1 MTRELIFNLI
11 ANDRSNL
18 IKIGKAVK
26 VDFEGVLG
34 SYIVFD
40 KMSVEKALF
49 KVSGDILEE
58 YKDKLDVW
66 ISIQEDLNYEFWKRK

>member
-11 ANDRSNL
+11 ANDKSNL

-34 SYIVFD
+34 SYIIFD

-58 YKDKLDVW
+58 YKDELDVW
-66 ISIQEDLNYEFWKRK
+66 ISIQEDLNYEF

>member
-40 KMSVEKALF
+40 KMSVAKALF

-66 ISIQEDLNYEFWKRK
+66 ISIQEDLNYEF

>member
-11 ANDRSNL
+11 ANDRNNL

-34 SYIVFD
+34 SYILFN
-40 KMSVEKALF
+40 KISVEKALF

-58 YKDKLDVW
+58 YKDKLDIW
-66 ISIQEDLNYEFWKRK
+66 INIQEELNYEF

>member
-11 ANDRSNL
+11 ANNRSNL

-66 ISIQEDLNYEFWKRK
+66 VSIQEGLNYEF

>member
-1 MTRELIFNLI
+1 MTRESIFNLI

-18 IKIGKAVK
+18 MKIGKAVK
-26 VDFEGVLG
+26 VGFEGVLG

-58 YKDKLDVW
+58 YKGKLNVW
-66 ISIQEDLNYEFWKRK
+66 VSIQEELNYEF